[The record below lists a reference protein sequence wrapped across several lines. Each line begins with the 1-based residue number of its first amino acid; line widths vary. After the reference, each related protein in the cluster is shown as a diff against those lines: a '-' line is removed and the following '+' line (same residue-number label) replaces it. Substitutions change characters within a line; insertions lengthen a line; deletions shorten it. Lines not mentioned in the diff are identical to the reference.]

1 MRNRAH
7 PQSSSIPPDD
17 TRPETDSEHQ
27 QRFLNDIDRSTWQGT
42 HPPSANNKGPKGI
55 VHKIGLAEH
64 VPHIY
69 KVK

>member
-1 MRNRAH
+1 MAKIKGSIV
-7 PQSSSIPPDD
+7 PSSPIGDD

-27 QRFLNDIDRSTWQGT
+27 QRFLNDIDRATWQGN
-42 HPPSANNKGPKGI
+42 HPPSSKGPRGI

-69 KVK
+69 KPK